1 MLLLLACCL
10 PSLAVAT
17 DIRCQRSTSLE
28 VPADRLHVD
37 VVDLIRDTPAEKVDT
52 DLTQDVGHDP
62 QPVTPDLSSRA
73 RSLAILREIFG
84 EPVTD
89 EDALDVGLSAPPV
102 VVGDEPFEPRQL
114 RRPAAGV
121 PDNDAP
127 APGQSADDGG
137 SAHNTDARLPGAS
150 EQESPR
156 YRRQMYRTD
165 I

>member
-1 MLLLLACCL
+1 M
-10 PSLAVAT
+10 
-17 DIRCQRSTSLE
+17 
-28 VPADRLHVD
+28 
-37 VVDLIRDTPAEKVDT
+37 VDLIRDTPAEKVDT

-89 EDALDVGLSAPPV
+89 EDAIDVGLSAPPV
-102 VVGDEPFEPRQL
+102 VVGDEPYESRPL
-114 RRPAAGV
+114 RLPAAGV
-121 PDNDAP
+121 PDNDPP
-127 APGQSADDGG
+127 AAGLSAEDGS
-137 SAHNTDARLPGAS
+137 SARNTDARLPGAS
-150 EQESPR
+150 EQEALR